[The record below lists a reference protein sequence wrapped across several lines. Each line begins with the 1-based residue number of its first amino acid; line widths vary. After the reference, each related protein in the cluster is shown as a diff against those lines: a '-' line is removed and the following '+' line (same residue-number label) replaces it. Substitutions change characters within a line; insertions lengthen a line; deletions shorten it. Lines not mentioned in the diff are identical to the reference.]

1 MATNASDIIS
11 PRVYATR
18 GQDRRK
24 IMVTT
29 TDINSS
35 TRSFLLRMGNT
46 LLEKNELRQAIDIFL
61 KITEEYPDSDE
72 CNIAKSALLKISQR
86 YEKEGELRLCLDVL
100 ERLEQCIN

>member
-11 PRVYATR
+11 PRVYETR

-24 IMVTT
+24 NLVTT
-29 TDINSS
+29 IDINSS

-46 LLEKNELRQAIDIFL
+46 WLEKNELRQAIDIFL
-61 KITEEYPDSDE
+61 KITEEYPESDE